1 MAKWE
6 GKSKGTVL
14 GHKIFVF
21 ILNHLGLKP
30 AYIVLRFVALYYFLF
45 ARKSNRFSFLL
56 FS

>member
-21 ILNHLGLKP
+21 ILNHLGLREP
-30 AYIVLRFVALYYFLF
+30 AYIVLRFVALYYFPVC
-45 ARKSNRFSFLL
+45 S
-56 FS
+56 